1 MPIKGLTRRLPRV
14 GKIHLGVMDQNAKG
28 VKYPKAVDH
37 FVFPPEHPQYD
48 ELVAMFGDRPK
59 ELRIVFPLD
68 EEGKFA
74 SQFYRCYSKS
84 RGLICKGDGEIAL
97 RMVDARTGN
106 MADRDTKEVTMK
118 EIPCQGRDCPDY
130 KGKCK
135 ELMNLQFIL
144 PEISG
149 LGIWQIDTSSI
160 NSIRNVNGAVDLI
173 RSIYGRVRMVP
184 LILALEQIEVV
195 NPDDGKKKNVWVLNI
210 KSTEKMV
217 EAAVKAR
224 MEPLKLV
231 ESMTSSEE
239 LDEIDTL
246 PTPDDERPGLVTPD
260 WEGTEG
266 ETVAEGAKRKP
277 EDAARD
283 AEELWPPDGSTAT
296 KAKKPVVW
304 LADGVP
310 ANIQGFY
317 NWITSHG
324 KKYTRSWFLANF
336 NYNEEGLKDV
346 ETLKRAFQEVKEI
359 CGWEK

>member
-1 MPIKGLTRRLPRV
+1 MA
-14 GKIHLGVMDQNAKG
+14 QNAKG
-28 VKYPKAVDH
+28 VKYPKAVDY
-37 FVFPPEHPQYD
+37 FVFPPEHPQHD
-48 ELVAMFGDRPK
+48 ELVAVFGDKPK

-160 NSIRNVNGAVDLI
+160 NSIRNINGAVDLI

-184 LILALEQIEVV
+184 LILALEQIEVI

-224 MEPLKLV
+224 MEPLKLIAGWCG
-231 ESMTSSEE
+231 ESGAENF
-239 LDEIDTL
+239 DEIDT

-260 WEGTEG
+260 CEGNEG
-266 ETVAEGAKRKP
+266 ETVAEGAKRKL

-283 AEELWPPDGSTAT
+283 AEELWPPDGPKAT
-296 KAKKPVVW
+296 EAKKYSIYNYASKEQAERSETVW

-324 KKYTRSWFLANF
+324 KKFTRTWFLATF
-336 NYNEEGLKDV
+336 DYKEEGLKDV
-346 ETLKRAFQEVKEI
+346 ETLRRAFEEVKAI